1 MFESL
6 ASRPLTFELLYRLAQ
21 GMNFSGPS
29 ILVGGL
35 ARLGTQCACERE
47 VPLLLR
53 LKAPSVTVVPLTP

>member
-1 MFESL
+1 
-6 ASRPLTFELLYRLAQ
+6 
-21 GMNFSGPS
+21 MNFSGPS